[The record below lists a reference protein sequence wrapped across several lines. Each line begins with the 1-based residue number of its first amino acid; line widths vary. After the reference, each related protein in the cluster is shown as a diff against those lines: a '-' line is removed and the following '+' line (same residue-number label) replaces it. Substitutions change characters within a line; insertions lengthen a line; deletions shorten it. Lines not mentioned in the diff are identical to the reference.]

1 VWGFFEV
8 PDGPA
13 RKRDVIAWWER
24 RRLGYNLLVA
34 ACAVPSF
41 CLYLFF
47 LANSGHLAEGE
58 DVVEPVA
65 LLAAL
70 VLGPAVVNACYTFGW
85 IAELALRAQ
94 HRDPSRRAGPMLL
107 KAGLAFSA
115 LVILGPTLCWG
126 AVWVYG
132 LAR

>member
-13 RKRDVIAWWER
+13 RTREVIAWWER

-47 LANSGHLAEGE
+47 LVNSGHLAEGE
-58 DVVEPVA
+58 DAVEPVA

-70 VLGPAVVNACYTFGW
+70 VLGPVVVNVCYTFCW
-85 IAELALRAQ
+85 IAKLALRAQ
-94 HRDPSRRAGPMLL
+94 YRDPIRSAGPMQL
-107 KAGLAFSA
+107 
-115 LVILGPTLCWG
+115 
-126 AVWVYG
+126 
-132 LAR
+132 